1 MPLNSPSPSIT
12 AMFREASQEARSVV
26 NRLVAQKGE
35 SLDWIDDL
43 RQMQV
48 GYLDKS
54 SQKAD
59 RECRAGC
66 SGCCMSAQ
74 VDVTGIEAIAV
85 ADYLKMCVDPAT
97 LSKIKLRL
105 ERVTQRRYDQMS
117 GTARQLPLAC
127 SMLGEDGR
135 CMVYPVR
142 PVICSGVF
150 SISRDSC
157 LDAEKTAKVGD
168 FSSTIPLDNDA
179 IQATGGISGTL
190 QRILI
195 EHDLDGNLYEFN
207 SAVLAV
213 VTVENPLNRFLAG
226 EDLFRNA
233 ICTDAHSPPRKL
245 AAGRHK
251 ILRPRTAKRA

>member
-1 MPLNSPSPSIT
+1 MSSNSSSAAIT
-12 AMFREASQEARSVV
+12 AIFREASQDARHLV

-43 RQMQV
+43 RQLQL

-54 SQKAD
+54 SQKEA

-66 SGCCMSAQ
+66 SGCCLSAQ

-85 ADYLKMCVDPAT
+85 SDYLQTCVDTPVV
-97 LSKIKLRL
+97 SQIRSRL
-105 ERVTQRRYDQMS
+105 ERVTQRRIDQMR
-117 GTARQLPLAC
+117 GVARQLPLAC
-127 SMLGEDGR
+127 SMLGDDGR

-150 SISRDSC
+150 STSRDAC

-168 FSSTIPLDNDA
+168 FSGTIPLDNDA
-179 IQATGGISGTL
+179 IQATGGISGAL
-190 QRILI
+190 QRILV
-195 EHDLDGNLYEFN
+195 EQGLDGNLYEFN

-213 VTVENPLNRFLAG
+213 LPEKNALNRFLAG
-226 EDLFRNA
+226 EDLFCDA
-233 ICTDAHSPPRKL
+233 ICTDAHSPPRKQAIRKPHFL
-245 AAGRHK
+245 K
-251 ILRPRTAKRA
+251 PRAAKRA

>member
-1 MPLNSPSPSIT
+1 MPANTPTPSIT
-12 AMFREASQEARSVV
+12 TIFREASQEARGVV
-26 NRLVAQKGE
+26 ERLVTQKGE
-35 SLDWIDDL
+35 SLDWVDDL
-43 RQMQV
+43 RQFQQ

-54 SQKAD
+54 SQKNQ

-66 SGCCMSAQ
+66 SGCCLSAQ

-85 ADYLKMCVDPAT
+85 SDYLRMCVDPTSLAQ
-97 LSKIKLRL
+97 IQARLR
-105 ERVTQRRYDQMS
+105 RVTQRRLDQMR
-117 GTARQLPLAC
+117 GAAPQRPLAC

-135 CMVYPVR
+135 CMVYPIR

-150 SISRDSC
+150 STSRDKC
-157 LDAEKTAKVGD
+157 LDAERTAQVGD

-190 QRILI
+190 QRVLV

-213 VTVENPLNRFLAG
+213 ITKKNALDQFLAA
-226 EDLFRNA
+226 EDIFRDA
-233 ICTDAHSPPRKL
+233 ICTDAHSPPRKQ
-245 AAGRHK
+245 AVR
-251 ILRPRTAKRA
+251 RPNFLKPQAAKRA